1 MSLARL
7 DTRVAHLEARRA
19 RTTSPSGLVVVWM
32 ADGDTRATAL
42 QKAGWTLA
50 AVAGRT
56 MLFVQYEEARPDALS
71 PHNTAATSGS
81 AAVLLWLI
89 CPMCPRASPGLVRGG
104 AASVARLRV
113 SGRHLTLLGIDR
125 DRYCRRLCLH

>member
-19 RTTSPSGLVVVWM
+19 RAASPSGPVVVWM

-42 QKAGWTLA
+42 QKAGLMPV

-56 MLFVQYEEARPDALS
+56 ILFVQYEEERPDALS
-71 PHNTAATSGS
+71 PQNAAATSGS
-81 AAVLLWLI
+81 AAPA
-89 CPMCPRASPGLVRGG
+89 CG
-104 AASVARLRV
+104 
-113 SGRHLTLLGIDR
+113 
-125 DRYCRRLCLH
+125 

>member
-1 MSLARL
+1 MFCRDALRQRAGGPRHGGLGHHAAVAARLSTLEERRFMSLARL

-42 QKAGWTLA
+42 QKAGLTPA

-56 MLFVQYEEARPDALS
+56 MLFVQYAEARPDALS
-71 PHNTAATSGS
+71 PHNTAATPGS
-81 AAVLLWLI
+81 
-89 CPMCPRASPGLVRGG
+89 P
-104 AASVARLRV
+104 V
-113 SGRHLTLLGIDR
+113 SSCG
-125 DRYCRRLCLH
+125 

>member
-19 RTTSPSGLVVVWM
+19 RAASPSGPVVVWM

-42 QKAGWTLA
+42 QKAGLTPA

-56 MLFVQYEEARPDALS
+56 MLFVQYEEAHPDAFT
-71 PHNTAATSGS
+71 P
-81 AAVLLWLI
+81 
-89 CPMCPRASPGLVRGG
+89 
-104 AASVARLRV
+104 
-113 SGRHLTLLGIDR
+113 
-125 DRYCRRLCLH
+125 